1 MRLLVVAKA
10 PVPGRVKTR
19 LGAAIGLD
27 AAAEVAAASL
37 LDTLDA
43 CAAALGPERCHLA
56 LDGDL
61 LDAVCGPELIAAL
74 EGWII
79 TAQRGHGFAA
89 RLVAA
94 HEDAGVGPVVQI
106 GMDTPQVTAGH
117 LADAFTALVDQDAVL
132 GPADDGGWWALGRR
146 DPRVVTPVGEVAMSE
161 PTTYDDTRQALL
173 DQGLRVGATGSLR
186 DVDTAEDA
194 DAVAAEAPHSRF
206 AAAWHSVRQE
216 TT

>member
-10 PVPGRVKTR
+10 PVSGRVKTR
-19 LGAAIGLD
+19 LGAVIGAD
-27 AAAEVAAASL
+27 AAAEIAAASL

-61 LDAVCGPELIAAL
+61 LDAVRGPEIIAAL

-94 HEDAGVGPVVQI
+94 HDDAGVGPVVQV

-132 GPADDGGWWALGRR
+132 GPADDGGWWVLGRR
-146 DPRVVTPVGEVAMSE
+146 DPRVVAPVGEVVMSE

-173 DQGLRVGATGSLR
+173 DQGLRVGTTGPLR
-186 DVDTAEDA
+186 DVDTVEDA
-194 DAVAAEAPHSRF
+194 EAVAAQIPFSRF
-206 AAAWHSVRQE
+206 AAAWQTLRQE
-216 TT
+216 IS